1 LLLQWQQAFAQTAQ
15 TSPPMTDTSEHRATD
30 APAEPGASL
39 NFECLPQCGG
49 CCHDLRLPLTI
60 AEAIAW
66 LERGGRVELL
76 CEAIPWES
84 EPAPDQLV
92 AAHKRRRSFPAQS
105 GELPV
110 RVIVVLAARFEGGCP
125 NLLDDMRCGIYLE
138 RPLVC
143 RIYPAEINPFI
154 ALQPAHKMCPPHAW
168 STPTP
173 FIRGGQ
179 IVDAQVAADIG
190 SSRAADHR
198 EAPFKAQVCEELG
211 VDIASFST
219 LGFAVHHP
227 ERDALLTALRNVVA
241 EASAAGEPEED
252 PALPVP
258 QWRFSSDRA
267 DYVEALTS
275 VGAMVARDDE
285 ASAGGAQWERL
296 SLG

>member
-1 LLLQWQQAFAQTAQ
+1 
-15 TSPPMTDTSEHRATD
+15 MTDTSEHRAD
-30 APAEPGASL
+30 AAPAEPGLSL
-39 NFECLPQCGG
+39 NFECLPECGG
-49 CCHDLRLPLTI
+49 CCQDLRLPLTI

-66 LERGGRVELL
+66 LERGGKVEML

-105 GELPV
+105 GALPV
-110 RVIVVLAARFEGGCP
+110 RVIVVLAARFEAGCP
-125 NLLDDMRCGIYLE
+125 NLLPDMRCGIYHE

-154 ALQPAHKMCPPHAW
+154 ELQPAHKMCPPHAW
-168 STPTP
+168 SSTTP

-179 IVDAQVAADIG
+179 IVDAQVAEDIA
-190 SSRAADHR
+190 SSRAADQR

-227 ERDALLTALRNVVA
+227 ERGALLAALQRVA
-241 EASAAGEPEED
+241 AQAAAADMPIED
-252 PALPVP
+252 PAMLMPA
-258 QWRFSSDRA
+258 WRFSSDRP
-267 DYVEALTS
+267 DYAEALKS
-275 VGAMVARDDE
+275 VGAEVAADGE
-285 ASAGGAQWERL
+285 ASAGGAPWERL